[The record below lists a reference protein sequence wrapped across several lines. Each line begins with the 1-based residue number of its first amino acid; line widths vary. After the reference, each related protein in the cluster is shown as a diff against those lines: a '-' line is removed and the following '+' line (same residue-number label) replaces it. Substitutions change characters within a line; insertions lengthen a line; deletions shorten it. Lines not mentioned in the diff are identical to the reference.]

1 MNGIK
6 SSPCNMPYLPD
17 DLLLNILGRV
27 SRLYYPIL
35 SLVSKRFRSLVG
47 SLELYKI
54 RTLLGRRTEN
64 CLYLSLRFSYGSN
77 PRWFTLCRR
86 PTRTPSPEPNLKS
99 RWFTSCF
106 RPILTNLTRA
116 TSKEEKKLSEN
127 LMVSIPTSNDCPLS
141 GLTCN
146 TIGSYIYMIGGY
158 INGVLS
164 SRVFFLDCRSHTWH
178 EAPSMQVARKSPLV
192 NVLDGKIYVV
202 EGWRGSDYS
211 NLIEIFDPKTQKWEH
226 VPSPSAEMRGRYI
239 SKGLVYEEKLYLF
252 GDKNVV
258 YKPKESRWDALGF
271 DMNLWLVSYGS
282 SCVIDNVCYMVF
294 YKRLIW
300 YDSEVRY
307 WRVLKGLE
315 KLPKL
320 RHRRSCIRMVDYGG
334 KIAIL
339 WEKKVRVVGSDKK
352 MIWCTEIALE
362 RRSAHKIYGKI
373 EWCDVVLTVPKSC
386 SLLEFIAVTI

>member
-1 MNGIK
+1 
-6 SSPCNMPYLPD
+6 
-17 DLLLNILGRV
+17 
-27 SRLYYPIL
+27 
-35 SLVSKRFRSLVG
+35 
-47 SLELYKI
+47 
-54 RTLLGRRTEN
+54 
-64 CLYLSLRFSYGSN
+64 
-77 PRWFTLCRR
+77 
-86 PTRTPSPEPNLKS
+86 
-99 RWFTSCF
+99 
-106 RPILTNLTRA
+106 
-116 TSKEEKKLSEN
+116 
-127 LMVSIPTSNDCPLS
+127 
-141 GLTCN
+141 
-146 TIGSYIYMIGGY
+146 
-158 INGVLS
+158 
-164 SRVFFLDCRSHTWH
+164 
-178 EAPSMQVARKSPLV
+178 V

>member
-6 SSPCNMPYLPD
+6 SSPFNMPYLPD
-17 DLLLNILGRV
+17 DLLLNIIGRV

-86 PTRTPSPEPNLKS
+86 PIRTPNPEPNLKS

-106 RPILTNLTRA
+106 RPILTDR
-116 TSKEEKKLSEN
+116 TSKEEKKLSGN
-127 LMVSIPTSNDCPLS
+127 LMVSIPTSNYCPLS

-158 INGVLS
+158 IN
-164 SRVFFLDCRSHTWH
+164 W
-178 EAPSMQVARKSPLV
+178 
-192 NVLDGKIYVV
+192 IVV

-226 VPSPSAEMRGRYI
+226 VPSPSAEMRG
-239 SKGLVYEEKLYLF
+239 
-252 GDKNVV
+252 
-258 YKPKESRWDALGF
+258 
-271 DMNLWLVSYGS
+271 
-282 SCVIDNVCYMVF
+282 
-294 YKRLIW
+294 
-300 YDSEVRY
+300 
-307 WRVLKGLE
+307 
-315 KLPKL
+315 
-320 RHRRSCIRMVDYGG
+320 RMVDYGG